1 MTKWVLKCTVCGE
14 ERIFEA
20 GFNLSLFGGKLYLYC
35 RKCKAN
41 REHLILGCADE
52 TEGCPVAGVDVI
64 D

>member
-1 MTKWVLKCTVCGE
+1 MTRWILKCTACGE

-20 GFNLSLFGGKLYLYC
+20 AFNLRLFGGKMYLYC

-41 REHLILGCADE
+41 REHLILGCE
-52 TEGCPVAGVDVI
+52 EGGEECLSAGVDVI